1 MHRIGLIRKTIP
13 ITSRMG
19 KGKKHRQFLDYFDD
33 SDSIYGSSPRSGY
46 RSGPGSVSSGSDVSY
61 FIPKE
66 LALKPRNDMQRMYL
80 QHLDDPK
87 TSIIVATGPAG
98 TGKTMIPSHVA
109 IHKLHNRDIGKIV
122 ITRPAVSVEEQ
133 HGFLPGK
140 LEEKMEPW
148 LRPIFDVFYQ
158 YYSPD
163 KIQRMV
169 SSQTIEISPLAY
181 MRGRTFEGAWIIA
194 DESQNMTP
202 NQMLMLLTR
211 IGQNS
216 KMIITGDQR
225 QHDRGFEH
233 NGLSDFLRRIDGKE
247 IDEIKHVKFSHQDV
261 ERHPVIPKILRLYD

>member
-1 MHRIGLIRKTIP
+1 MRPMVHAWGRKTIP
-13 ITSRMG
+13 VICRMG
-19 KGKKHRQFLDYFDD
+19 KGKKHRQFLDYYDD
-33 SDSIYGSSPRSGY
+33 GDSSVYGSSPGSGI
-46 RSGPGSVSSGSDVSY
+46 SSLSESAY
-61 FIPKE
+61 FVTKE
-66 LALKPRNDMQRMYL
+66 LALKPRNEMQKYYL
-80 QHLDDPK
+80 GCLEDPK
-87 TSIIVATGPAG
+87 VSIVLATGPAG

-109 IHKLHNRDIGKIV
+109 IHKLHNRDISKIV

-163 KIQRMV
+163 RIQRLVGM
-169 SSQTIEISPLAY
+169 QTIEISPLAY
-181 MRGRTFEGAWIIA
+181 MRGRTFENAWIIA

-233 NGLSDFLRRIDGKE
+233 NGLTDFLRRIDGKE
-247 IDEIKHVKFSHQDV
+247 IGDIKHVKFGHGDV
-261 ERHPVIPKILRLYD
+261 ERHPVIPKILKLYE